1 MSNGRFLGWYY
12 KQRAGD
18 YMLAFIPGRASGGPF
33 VQMIDSNGT
42 RHFAMP
48 DFHVRGDTVRTGG
61 CIFSP
66 AGLHIQLPGV
76 SGNLRYDGRTPLRS
90 DIMGPFAHLPMQCRH
105 GVVSMGHR
113 VDGRVTVDG
122 KTHVFRGGSGY
133 AEKDS
138 GRSFP
143 RSYLWLQCNDFTP
156 PCSLML
162 SIAHIPFLGSAFTG
176 CICALIFAGREYRLA
191 TYRGVRILTLTADT
205 VRLRQGNLLLEL
217 AIRPTD
223 GGHPLLAPQ
232 CGSMTETI
240 RESCD
245 AHVHLRLTQRRQS
258 RRTILVCESDRAAYE
273 RRI

>member
-48 DFHVRGDTVRTGG
+48 DFHVRGDTARTGG

-122 KTHVFRGGSGY
+122 KTHVFRDGSGY

-245 AHVHLRLTQRRQS
+245 AHVHLRLTQAG
-258 RRTILVCESDRAAYE
+258 RTILVCESDRAAYE